1 MKFSAIF
8 SAVFATSCAIALSIA
23 NPLQAQSSSCDNY
36 IKQANESVFQ
46 TEAAV
51 NVSKSQLKEAETKAG
66 AFQALVKE
74 GAISQTQL
82 DKALKQVQD
91 AKKEL
96 EQATNKQKEAQQQL
110 VTLKGLNSCEGIKF
124 K

>member
-1 MKFSAIF
+1 MKPRAIF
-8 SAVFATSCAIALSIA
+8 TFVFAIPWAIALGIA
-23 NPLQAQSSSCDNY
+23 NPLQAKSSSCDKY

-51 NVSKSQLKEAETKAG
+51 SISKSQLKETETRAS
-66 AFQALVKE
+66 AFQALAKE

-82 DKALKQVQD
+82 DKALKQIQD